1 MTNPSHPVAHEVKI
15 LSAAF
20 AEGEQDRARL
30 AQQLTDCDD
39 CLAYAFQT
47 IDDLSALH
55 TIARSRAATTL
66 SPRLDAIARLDAI
79 LDDVMVLRAQMPDPD
94 GDSSAGGGGEKARGR
109 AKVAIQMGQ
118 G

>member
-1 MTNPSHPVAHEVKI
+1 VPNPSHPVAHEVKV
-15 LSAAF
+15 LSVAF
-20 AEGEQDRARL
+20 ADGEQDRARL
-30 AQQLTDCDD
+30 AQQLAECDD

-66 SPRLDAIARLDAI
+66 SPRLGAIARLDAL
-79 LDDVMVLRAQMPDPD
+79 LDDVMVLRAHRLDPD
-94 GDSSAGGGGEKARGR
+94 GSGGGGEKAKVR
-109 AKVAIQMGQ
+109 AKVAVPMGQ

>member
-1 MTNPSHPVAHEVKI
+1 MTDPSHPVAHEVKI
-15 LSAAF
+15 LSAAH
-20 AEGEQDRARL
+20 ADGEQDRGRL
-30 AQQLTDCDD
+30 AHQMAECDD

-55 TIARSRAATTL
+55 TIARSRAATAL
-66 SPRLDAIARLDAI
+66 SPRLAAIARLDAL

-94 GDSSAGGGGEKARGR
+94 AGGSGEKAKVRG
-109 AKVAIQMGQ
+109 KVAVPMGQ